1 MKINHRAHLWG
12 TLQKKLVESKSK
24 AVIQKQWEN
33 IIETPVLAVTS
44 RDRQVLAGGYGTM
57 CLPSGTLCFCH
68 KMLCPGACLQEQAV
82 EDPKK
87 LQLHTQTR
95 FAFQQ
100 PRLPTPAK
108 SQDKALLKMWAF
120 YCQNITKGIFLLF
133 CTGRTSAQLLCLAG
147 QDTAKPITTGPEE
160 NKTCLKNSWRKNE
173 RTGIIKMEKN
183 RASKEQDEFQMQG
196 ASLLRWK
203 IAKEHLIE

>member
-57 CLPSGTLCFCH
+57 CLPSGSLCFCH
-68 KMLCPGACLQEQAV
+68 KMLCPRACLQEQAV

-120 YCQNITKGIFLLF
+120 YRQNITLQKGSSS
-133 CTGRTSAQLLCLAG
+133 CSALEEPQLSYCVQLG
-147 QDTAKPITTGPEE
+147 KTQQSQSQQVQRKTKP
-160 NKTCLKNSWRKNE
+160 
-173 RTGIIKMEKN
+173 
-183 RASKEQDEFQMQG
+183 A
-196 ASLLRWK
+196 
-203 IAKEHLIE
+203 